1 MTWLSFKSRCYLKT
15 NDNTNPFR
23 KQILGELNVDL
34 TNMGIAAKDAAFHL
48 ATASTAQKNKAL
60 AIIAD
65 ELEANSEV
73 ILAANAKDI
82 ELGREAGLT
91 DALLDRLLLNEERL
105 TGIANDV
112 RNVISLNDPVGS
124 EIDSKVLENGMALSR
139 RRVPLG
145 VVGVIYEAR
154 PNVTI
159 DIAALCLKTG
169 NASILR
175 GGKETFFSN
184 MELVKVI
191 QSALEKAELPA
202 ASVQYIEK
210 PDRELVAQL
219 LKLDEYVDM
228 IIPRGGAGLHKM
240 CQENST
246 IPVII
251 GGFGISHIFIDESA
265 DLERSLNVVENS
277 KVQRPSACNALD
289 TLLVHKAVAEEFLPK
304 LVERLNGKVALVSD
318 ASAKPLVANAADVRD
333 AQEGDFDTE
342 WLSYTL
348 GVKVV
353 ADVKEAIDH
362 MRVHN
367 ASHSDAI
374 MTNSLQNSELFI
386 NSVGSAAVYVNAS
399 TRFTDGAQ
407 FGLGAEVAVST
418 QKLHARGPMG
428 LEELTSYK
436 WVGKADYLIRS

>member
-1 MTWLSFKSRCYLKT
+1 M
-15 NDNTNPFR
+15 
-23 KQILGELNVDL
+23 DL
-34 TNMGIAAKDAAFHL
+34 TNMGKAAKDAAFEL
-48 ATASTAQKNKAL
+48 ATASTAQKNQAL

-65 ELEANSEV
+65 ELEANAAT

-124 EIDSKVLENGMALSR
+124 EIDSKVLENGMSLSR

-191 QSALEKAELPA
+191 QSALAKANLPA

-210 PDRELVAQL
+210 PDRELVSQL
-219 LKLDEYVDM
+219 LKLDDYVDM

-240 CQENST
+240 CKENST

-251 GGFGISHIFIDESA
+251 GGFGISHIFVDETA
-265 DLERSLNVVENS
+265 DLEKSLNVVENS
-277 KVQRPSACNALD
+277 KVQRPSACNSLD
-289 TLLVHKAVAEEFLPK
+289 TLLVHEDVAAQFLPMIVERMNDKVTFVAEPK
-304 LVERLNGKVALVSD
+304 AKALM
-318 ASAKPLVANAADVRD
+318 AQATQIRD
-333 AQEGDFDTE
+333 TEEGDFDTE

-374 MTNSLQNSELFI
+374 MTNSLVNSELFI
-386 NSVGSAAVYVNAS
+386 NSVGSAAVYVNAA

-436 WVGKADYLIRS
+436 WVGKANYLARS

>member
-1 MTWLSFKSRCYLKT
+1 M
-15 NDNTNPFR
+15 
-23 KQILGELNVDL
+23 DL
-34 TNMGIAAKDAAFHL
+34 TNMGKAAKDAAFEL
-48 ATASTAQKNKAL
+48 ATASTAQKNQAL

-65 ELEANSEV
+65 ELEANAAT

-91 DALLDRLLLNEERL
+91 EALLDRLLLNEERL

-124 EIDSKVLENGMALSR
+124 EIDSKVLENGMSLSR

-191 QSALEKAELPA
+191 QSALAKANLPA

-210 PDRELVAQL
+210 PDRELVSQL
-219 LKLDEYVDM
+219 LKLDDYVDM

-240 CQENST
+240 CKENST

-251 GGFGISHIFIDESA
+251 GGFGISHIFVDESA
-265 DLERSLNVVENS
+265 DLEKALNVVENS
-277 KVQRPSACNALD
+277 KVQRPSACNSLD
-289 TLLVHKAVAEEFLPK
+289 TLLVHEKVAAQFLAMIVERMNDKVTFVAEPK
-304 LVERLNGKVALVSD
+304 AKALM
-318 ASAKPLVANAADVRD
+318 AQAKQIRD
-333 AQEGDFDTE
+333 AGEGDFDTE

-353 ADVKEAIDH
+353 ADVKEAINH

-374 MTNSLQNSELFI
+374 MTNSLENSELFI
-386 NSVGSAAVYVNAS
+386 NSVGSAAVYVNAA

-436 WVGKADYLIRS
+436 WVGKANYLARS

>member
-1 MTWLSFKSRCYLKT
+1 
-15 NDNTNPFR
+15 
-23 KQILGELNVDL
+23 
-34 TNMGIAAKDAAFHL
+34 MGKAAKDAAFEL
-48 ATASTAQKNKAL
+48 ATASTAQKNQAL

-65 ELEANSEV
+65 ELEANAAT

-124 EIDSKVLENGMALSR
+124 EIDSKVLENGMSLSR

-191 QSALEKAELPA
+191 QSALAKANLPA

-210 PDRELVAQL
+210 PDRELVSQL
-219 LKLDEYVDM
+219 LKLDDYVDM

-240 CQENST
+240 CKENST

-251 GGFGISHIFIDESA
+251 GGFGISHIFVDESA
-265 DLERSLNVVENS
+265 DLEKSLNVVENS
-277 KVQRPSACNALD
+277 KVQRPSACNSLD
-289 TLLVHKAVAEEFLPK
+289 TLLVHEDVAAQFLPMIVERMNDKVTFVAEPQAK
-304 LVERLNGKVALVSD
+304 ALM
-318 ASAKPLVANAADVRD
+318 AQATQIRD
-333 AQEGDFDTE
+333 AAEGDFDTE

-374 MTNSLQNSELFI
+374 MTNSLVNSELFI
-386 NSVGSAAVYVNAS
+386 NSVGSAAVYVNAA

-436 WVGKADYLIRS
+436 WVGKANYLARS

>member
-1 MTWLSFKSRCYLKT
+1 
-15 NDNTNPFR
+15 
-23 KQILGELNVDL
+23 
-34 TNMGIAAKDAAFHL
+34 MGKVAKDAAFEL
-48 ATASTAQKNKAL
+48 ATASTAQKNQAL

-65 ELEANSEV
+65 ELEANSAA

-124 EIDSKVLENGMALSR
+124 EIDSKVLENGMSLSR

-191 QSALEKAELPA
+191 QSALAKANLPA

-210 PDRELVAQL
+210 PDRELVSQL
-219 LKLDEYVDM
+219 LKLDDYVDM

-240 CQENST
+240 CKENST

-251 GGFGISHIFIDESA
+251 GGFGISHIFVDESA
-265 DLERSLNVVENS
+265 DLEKSLNVVENS
-277 KVQRPSACNALD
+277 KVQRPSACNSLD
-289 TLLVHKAVAEEFLPK
+289 TLLVHEKVAAKFLPMIVERMNDKVTFVAEPK
-304 LVERLNGKVALVSD
+304 AKALM
-318 ASAKPLVANAADVRD
+318 AQATQIRD
-333 AQEGDFDTE
+333 AAEGDFDTE

-353 ADVKEAIDH
+353 ADVKDAIDH

-374 MTNSLQNSELFI
+374 MTNSLINSELFI
-386 NSVGSAAVYVNAS
+386 NSVGSAAVYVNAA

-436 WVGKADYLIRS
+436 WVGKANYLARS

>member
-1 MTWLSFKSRCYLKT
+1 M
-15 NDNTNPFR
+15 
-23 KQILGELNVDL
+23 DL
-34 TNMGIAAKDAAFHL
+34 TNMGKAAKDAAFEL
-48 ATASTAQKNKAL
+48 ATAPTAQKNQAL

-65 ELEANSEV
+65 ELEANSAA

-124 EIDSKVLENGMALSR
+124 EIDSKVLENGMSLSR

-191 QSALEKAELPA
+191 QSALAKANLPA

-210 PDRELVAQL
+210 PDRELVSQL
-219 LKLDEYVDM
+219 LKLDDYVDM

-240 CQENST
+240 CKENST

-251 GGFGISHIFIDESA
+251 GGFGISHIFVDESA
-265 DLERSLNVVENS
+265 DLEKSLNVVENS
-277 KVQRPSACNALD
+277 KVQRPSACNSLD
-289 TLLVHKAVAEEFLPK
+289 TLLVHEKVAAKFLPMIVERMSDKVTFVAEPK
-304 LVERLNGKVALVSD
+304 AKALM
-318 ASAKPLVANAADVRD
+318 AQATQIRD
-333 AQEGDFDTE
+333 AVEGDFDTE

-353 ADVKEAIDH
+353 ADVKDAIVH

-374 MTNSLQNSELFI
+374 MTNSLINSELFI
-386 NSVGSAAVYVNAS
+386 NSVGSAAVYVNAA

-436 WVGKADYLIRS
+436 WVGKANYLARS

>member
-1 MTWLSFKSRCYLKT
+1 M
-15 NDNTNPFR
+15 
-23 KQILGELNVDL
+23 DL

-65 ELEANSEV
+65 ELEANAAT
-73 ILAANAKDI
+73 ILEANAKDI

-124 EIDSKVLENGMALSR
+124 EMDSKVLENGMSLSR

-210 PDRELVAQL
+210 PDRELVSQL
-219 LKLDEYVDM
+219 LKLDDYVDM

-240 CQENST
+240 CKENST

-251 GGFGISHIFIDESA
+251 GGFGISHIFVDESA
-265 DLERSLNVVENS
+265 DLEKSVDVVENS
-277 KVQRPSACNALD
+277 KVQRPSACNSLD
-289 TLLVHKAVAEEFLPK
+289 TLLVHEAVAEAFLAQ
-304 LVERLNGKVALVSD
+304 LTQRLAGKVTLVAD
-318 ASAKPLVANAADVRD
+318 TSAKSLLAGFEDQRD
-333 AQEGDFDTE
+333 AVEGDFDTE

-353 ADVKEAIDH
+353 ADVAEAIDH

-374 MTNSLQNSELFI
+374 MTNSLESSERFI
-386 NSVGSAAVYVNAS
+386 NSVGSAAGYVNAS

-436 WVGKADYLIRS
+436 WVGKANYLVRG

>member
-1 MTWLSFKSRCYLKT
+1 
-15 NDNTNPFR
+15 
-23 KQILGELNVDL
+23 
-34 TNMGIAAKDAAFHL
+34 MGQAAKQASYQL
-48 ATASTAQKNKAL
+48 TTASTTQKNKAL
-60 AIIAD
+60 LIIAD
-65 ELEANSEV
+65 ELEANAAP

-82 ELGREAGLT
+82 ELGRAAGLT
-91 DALLDRLLLNEERL
+91 EALLDRLLLDESRL
-105 TGIANDV
+105 AGIAADV
-112 RNVISLNDPVGS
+112 RNVINLNDPVGS
-124 EIDSKVLENGMALSR
+124 EIDSKILENGMSLAK

-184 MELVKVI
+184 MELVNVI
-191 QSALEKAELPA
+191 QSALEKAGLPA

-210 PDRELVAQL
+210 PDRELVSQL
-219 LKLDEYVDM
+219 LKLDDYVDM

-240 CQENST
+240 CKENST

-251 GGFGISHIFIDESA
+251 GGFGISHIFVDETA
-265 DLERSLNVVENS
+265 DLAKSIDVIENA
-277 KVQRPSACNALD
+277 KVQRPSACNSLD
-289 TLLVHKAVAEEFLPK
+289 TLLVHEKVAAEFLPK
-304 LVERLNGKVALVSD
+304 LAKQLGKKVALV
-318 ASAKPLVANAADVRD
+318 AEPKAKVMLGENEQVRD

-348 GVKVV
+348 GIKVV
-353 ADVKEAIDH
+353 SGIAEAIEH
-362 MRVHN
+362 MQVHN

-374 MTNSLQNSELFI
+374 MTESIRNAELFI
-386 NSVGSAAVYVNAS
+386 NSAGSAAVYVNAS

>member
-1 MTWLSFKSRCYLKT
+1 
-15 NDNTNPFR
+15 
-23 KQILGELNVDL
+23 
-34 TNMGIAAKDAAFHL
+34 MGKAAKDAAFEL
-48 ATASTAQKNKAL
+48 AKASTAQKNQAL

-65 ELEANSEV
+65 ELEANSAA

-124 EIDSKVLENGMALSR
+124 EIDSKVLENGMSLSR

-191 QSALEKAELPA
+191 QSALAKANLPA

-210 PDRELVAQL
+210 PDRELVSQL
-219 LKLDEYVDM
+219 LKLDDYVDM

-240 CQENST
+240 CKENST

-251 GGFGISHIFIDESA
+251 GGFGISHIFVDESA
-265 DLERSLNVVENS
+265 DLEKSLNVVENS
-277 KVQRPSACNALD
+277 KVQRPSACNSLD
-289 TLLVHKAVAEEFLPK
+289 TLLVHEKVAAKFLPMIVERMSDKVTFVAEPK
-304 LVERLNGKVALVSD
+304 AKALM
-318 ASAKPLVANAADVRD
+318 AQATQIRD
-333 AQEGDFDTE
+333 AVEGDFDTE

-353 ADVKEAIDH
+353 ADVKDAIEH

-374 MTNSLQNSELFI
+374 MTNSLINSELFI
-386 NSVGSAAVYVNAS
+386 NSVGSAAVYVNAA

-436 WVGKADYLIRS
+436 WVGKANYLARS

>member
-1 MTWLSFKSRCYLKT
+1 MNLE
-15 NDNTNPFR
+15 
-23 KQILGELNVDL
+23 I
-34 TNMGIAAKDAAFHL
+34 MGHAAQQAAFEL
-48 ATASTAQKNKAL
+48 ATTATAVKNTAL

-65 ELEANSEV
+65 ELEANQV
-73 ILAANAKDI
+73 AILAANKQDI
-82 ELGREAGLT
+82 DAAVASGMS
-91 DALLDRLLLNEERL
+91 DALIDRLLLNEARISA
-105 TGIANDV
+105 IANDV
-112 RNVISLNDPVGS
+112 RNVINLNDPVGA
-124 EIDSKVLENGMALSR
+124 ELDSRVLENGMRLSR

-175 GGKETFFSN
+175 GGRETFHSN
-184 MELVKVI
+184 MALVEVI
-191 QSALEKAELPA
+191 QAALAKAGLPA
-202 ASVQYIEK
+202 ASVQYIDQ
-210 PDRELVAQL
+210 PDREYVSQL
-219 LKLDEYVDM
+219 LKLDQYVDM

-240 CQENST
+240 CKENST

-251 GGFGISHIFIDESA
+251 GGFGISHMYIDDSA
-265 DLERSLNVVENS
+265 DLSRSLDVVENA
-277 KVQRPSACNALD
+277 KVQRPSACNSLD
-289 TLLVHKAVAEEFLPK
+289 TLLVNEQIAATFLSR
-304 LVERLNGKVALVSD
+304 LVERMNKAQVTFVADDAAFNLLEGK
-318 ASAKPLVANAADVRD
+318 ASLLRKAED
-333 AQEGDFDTE
+333 GDFDTE

-353 ADVKEAIDH
+353 ANVDEAIFH
-362 MRVHN
+362 MRKHN
-367 ASHSDAI
+367 ASHSDSI
-374 MTNSLQNSELFI
+374 LTNNLQSAERFVNAA
-386 NSVGSAAVYVNAS
+386 GSAAVYVNAS

-436 WVGKADYLIRS
+436 WVGIADYLSRP

>member
-1 MTWLSFKSRCYLKT
+1 MM
-15 NDNTNPFR
+15 
-23 KQILGELNVDL
+23 DL
-34 TNMGIAAKDAAFHL
+34 TVLGKAAKAASFQL
-48 ATASTAQKNKAL
+48 ATASTAQKNQAL
-60 AIIAD
+60 AIMA
-65 ELEANSEV
+65 EQLEAQSAS
-73 ILAANAKDI
+73 ILAANDKDI
-82 ELGREAGLT
+82 ALGREAGLS
-91 DALLDRLLLNEERL
+91 DAMLDRLLLNESRL
-105 TGIANDV
+105 QAIANDV
-112 RNVISLNDPVGS
+112 RNVIKLNDPVGS
-124 EIDSKVLENGMALSR
+124 EIDSRVLENGMSLAR

-169 NASILR
+169 NAAILR

-191 QSALEKAELPA
+191 QSALDKAGLPA

-210 PDRELVAQL
+210 PDRELVTQL
-219 LKLDEYVDM
+219 LKMDDYVDM

-240 CQENST
+240 CKENST
-246 IPVII
+246 VPVII
-251 GGFGISHIFIDESA
+251 GGFGISHIFVDESA
-265 DLERSLNVVENS
+265 DLDKSVAVIENA

-289 TLLVHKAVAEEFLPK
+289 TLLVHQAI
-304 LVERLNGKVALVSD
+304 
-318 ASAKPLVANAADVRD
+318 AKPLLEKLVAKLNDKVAFVAEPKAKALMSAATELRD
-333 AQEGDFDTE
+333 AQVGDFDTE

-353 ADVKEAIDH
+353 QDVQEAIDH
-362 MRVHN
+362 MREHN

-374 MTNSLQNSELFI
+374 MTNDLYNAERFV
-386 NSVGSAAVYVNAS
+386 NTAGSAAVYVNAS

-436 WVGKADYLIRS
+436 WVGKANYLSRS

>member
-1 MTWLSFKSRCYLKT
+1 M
-15 NDNTNPFR
+15 
-23 KQILGELNVDL
+23 DL
-34 TNMGIAAKDAAFHL
+34 TNMGIAAKESAFHL

-65 ELEANSEV
+65 ELEANAAT
-73 ILAANAKDI
+73 ILEANAKDI
-82 ELGREAGLT
+82 ELGRESGLT

-124 EIDSKVLENGMALSR
+124 EIDSKVLENGMSLSR

-210 PDRELVAQL
+210 PDRELVSQL
-219 LKLDEYVDM
+219 LKLDDYVDM
-228 IIPRGGAGLHKM
+228 IIPRGGASLHKM
-240 CQENST
+240 CKENST

-251 GGFGISHIFIDESA
+251 GGFGISHIFVDESA
-265 DLERSLNVVENS
+265 DLEKSVDVVENS
-277 KVQRPSACNALD
+277 KVQRPSACNSLD
-289 TLLVHKAVAEEFLPK
+289 TLLVHEAVAEAFLAK
-304 LVERLNGKVALVSD
+304 LTQRLAGKVTLVAD
-318 ASAKPLVANAADVRD
+318 ASAKSLLTGFEDQRD
-333 AQEGDFDTE
+333 AVEGDFDTE

-353 ADVKEAIDH
+353 AGVAEAIDH

-374 MTNSLQNSELFI
+374 MTNSLESSERFI

-436 WVGKADYLIRS
+436 WVGKANYLVRV

>member
-1 MTWLSFKSRCYLKT
+1 M
-15 NDNTNPFR
+15 
-23 KQILGELNVDL
+23 DL
-34 TNMGIAAKDAAFHL
+34 TNMGKAAKDAAFEL
-48 ATASTAQKNKAL
+48 ATASTDQKNQAL

-65 ELEANSEV
+65 ELEANSAA

-124 EIDSKVLENGMALSR
+124 EIDSKVLENGMSLSR

-191 QSALEKAELPA
+191 QSALAKANLPA

-210 PDRELVAQL
+210 PDRELVSQL
-219 LKLDEYVDM
+219 LKLDDYVDM

-240 CQENST
+240 CKENST

-251 GGFGISHIFIDESA
+251 GGFGISHIFVDESA
-265 DLERSLNVVENS
+265 DLEKSLNVVENS
-277 KVQRPSACNALD
+277 KVQRPSACNSLD
-289 TLLVHKAVAEEFLPK
+289 TLLVHEKVAAKFLPMIVERMSDKVTFVAEPK
-304 LVERLNGKVALVSD
+304 AKALM
-318 ASAKPLVANAADVRD
+318 AQATQIRD
-333 AQEGDFDTE
+333 AVEGDFDTE

-353 ADVKEAIDH
+353 ADVKDAIDH

-374 MTNSLQNSELFI
+374 MTNSLINSELFI
-386 NSVGSAAVYVNAS
+386 NSVGSAAVYVNAA

-436 WVGKADYLIRS
+436 WVGKANYLARS

>member
-1 MTWLSFKSRCYLKT
+1 M
-15 NDNTNPFR
+15 
-23 KQILGELNVDL
+23 DL
-34 TNMGIAAKDAAFHL
+34 TNMGKAAKDAAFEL
-48 ATASTAQKNKAL
+48 ATASTAQKNQAL

-65 ELEANSEV
+65 ELEANSAA

-124 EIDSKVLENGMALSR
+124 EIDSKVLENGMSLSR

-191 QSALEKAELPA
+191 QSALAKANLPA

-210 PDRELVAQL
+210 PDRELVSQL
-219 LKLDEYVDM
+219 LKLDDYVDM

-240 CQENST
+240 CKENST

-251 GGFGISHIFIDESA
+251 GGFGISHIFVDESA
-265 DLERSLNVVENS
+265 DLEKSLNVVENS
-277 KVQRPSACNALD
+277 KVQRPSACNSLD
-289 TLLVHKAVAEEFLPK
+289 TLLVHEKVAAKFLPMIVERMSDKVTFVAEPK
-304 LVERLNGKVALVSD
+304 AKALM
-318 ASAKPLVANAADVRD
+318 AQATQIRD
-333 AQEGDFDTE
+333 AVEGDFDTE

-353 ADVKEAIDH
+353 ADVKEAIEH

-374 MTNSLQNSELFI
+374 MTNSLINSELFI
-386 NSVGSAAVYVNAS
+386 NSVGSAAVYVNAA

-436 WVGKADYLIRS
+436 WVGKANYLARS

>member
-1 MTWLSFKSRCYLKT
+1 
-15 NDNTNPFR
+15 
-23 KQILGELNVDL
+23 
-34 TNMGIAAKDAAFHL
+34 MGKAAKQAAFQL
-48 ATASTAQKNKAL
+48 ATVSTTQKNNAL

-65 ELEANSEV
+65 ELEVQSAA
-73 ILAANAKDI
+73 ILKANAQDI
-82 ELGREAGLT
+82 ELAREAGLN
-91 DALLDRLLLNEERL
+91 DAMLDRLLLNESRL
-105 TGIANDV
+105 QAIANDV
-112 RNVISLNDPVGS
+112 RNVINLNDPVGS
-124 EIDSKVLENGMALSR
+124 EIDSRVLENGLSLSR

-184 MELVKVI
+184 MALVNVI
-191 QSALEKAELPA
+191 QSALEKAQLPA
-202 ASVQYIEK
+202 AAVQYIEK
-210 PDRELVAQL
+210 PDRELVSQL

-228 IIPRGGAGLHKM
+228 IIPRGGASLHKM
-240 CQENST
+240 CKENST

-251 GGFGISHIFIDESA
+251 GGFGISHIFVDQSA
-265 DLERSLNVVENS
+265 DLDKSVEVIENA
-277 KVQRPSACNALD
+277 KIQRPSACNALD
-289 TLLVHKAVAEEFLPK
+289 TLLVHQAIASEFLAK
-304 LVERLNGKVALVSD
+304 LVLRLNDQVTFVVEPKAQACMSH
-318 ASAKPLVANAADVRD
+318 AKQLREAV
-333 AQEGDFDTE
+333 EGDFDTE

-353 ADVKEAIDH
+353 DDVQQAIEH
-362 MRVHN
+362 MREHN

-374 MTNSLQNSELFI
+374 MTNDLFNAELFI
-386 NSVGSAAVYVNAS
+386 NSAGSAAVYVNAS

-436 WVGKADYLIRS
+436 WVGKANYLSRR

>member
-1 MTWLSFKSRCYLKT
+1 M
-15 NDNTNPFR
+15 
-23 KQILGELNVDL
+23 DL
-34 TNMGIAAKDAAFHL
+34 TNMGKAAKDAAFEL
-48 ATASTAQKNKAL
+48 ATASTAQKNQAL

-65 ELEANSEV
+65 ELEANAAT

-112 RNVISLNDPVGS
+112 RNVISLNDPVGC
-124 EIDSKVLENGMALSR
+124 EIDSKVLENGMSLSR

-191 QSALEKAELPA
+191 QSALAKANLPA

-210 PDRELVAQL
+210 PDRELVSQL
-219 LKLDEYVDM
+219 LKLDDYVDM

-240 CQENST
+240 CKENST

-251 GGFGISHIFIDESA
+251 GGFGISHIFVDESA
-265 DLERSLNVVENS
+265 ELDKSLNVVENS
-277 KVQRPSACNALD
+277 KVQRPSACNSLD
-289 TLLVHKAVAEEFLPK
+289 TLLVHENIAAQFLPMIVERMNENVTFVAEPK
-304 LVERLNGKVALVSD
+304 AKALM
-318 ASAKPLVANAADVRD
+318 AQAKQIRD
-333 AQEGDFDTE
+333 AGEGDFDTE

-386 NSVGSAAVYVNAS
+386 NSVGSAAVYVNAA

-436 WVGKADYLIRS
+436 WVGKANYLARS

>member
-1 MTWLSFKSRCYLKT
+1 M
-15 NDNTNPFR
+15 
-23 KQILGELNVDL
+23 DL
-34 TNMGIAAKDAAFHL
+34 TNMGIAAKEAAFHL

-65 ELEANSEV
+65 ELEANAAT
-73 ILAANAKDI
+73 ILEANAKDI

-124 EIDSKVLENGMALSR
+124 EIDSKVLENGMSLSR

-210 PDRELVAQL
+210 TDRELVSQL
-219 LKLDEYVDM
+219 LKLDDYVDM

-240 CQENST
+240 CKENST

-251 GGFGISHIFIDESA
+251 GGFGISHIFVDESA
-265 DLERSLNVVENS
+265 DLEKSVDVVENS
-277 KVQRPSACNALD
+277 KVQRPSACNSLD
-289 TLLVHKAVAEEFLPK
+289 TLLVHEAVAEAFLAK
-304 LVERLNGKVALVSD
+304 LKQRLAGKVTLVAD
-318 ASAKPLVANAADVRD
+318 ASAKSLLAGFEDQRD
-333 AQEGDFDTE
+333 AVEGDFDTE

-348 GVKVV
+348 GVKIV
-353 ADVKEAIDH
+353 ADVAEAIDH

-374 MTNSLQNSELFI
+374 MTNSLESSERFI

-436 WVGKADYLIRS
+436 WVGKANYLVRG

>member
-1 MTWLSFKSRCYLKT
+1 M
-15 NDNTNPFR
+15 
-23 KQILGELNVDL
+23 DL

-65 ELEANSEV
+65 ELEANAAT
-73 ILAANAKDI
+73 ILEANAKDI

-124 EIDSKVLENGMALSR
+124 EMDSKVLENGMSLSR

-210 PDRELVAQL
+210 PDRELVSQL
-219 LKLDEYVDM
+219 LKLDDYVDM

-240 CQENST
+240 CKENST

-251 GGFGISHIFIDESA
+251 GGFGISHIFVDESA
-265 DLERSLNVVENS
+265 DLEKSVDVVENS
-277 KVQRPSACNALD
+277 KAQRPSACNSLD
-289 TLLVHKAVAEEFLPK
+289 TLLVHEAVAEAFLAQ
-304 LVERLNGKVALVSD
+304 LTQRLAGKVTLVAD
-318 ASAKPLVANAADVRD
+318 ASAKSLLAGFEDQRD
-333 AQEGDFDTE
+333 AVEGDFDTE

-353 ADVKEAIDH
+353 ADVAEAIDH

-374 MTNSLQNSELFI
+374 MTNSLESSERFI

-436 WVGKADYLIRS
+436 WVGKANYLVRG

>member
-1 MTWLSFKSRCYLKT
+1 
-15 NDNTNPFR
+15 
-23 KQILGELNVDL
+23 
-34 TNMGIAAKDAAFHL
+34 MGKAAKDAAFQL
-48 ATASTAQKNKAL
+48 ATASTAQKNQAL

-65 ELEANSEV
+65 ELEANSAT

-82 ELGREAGLT
+82 ELGRGAGLT
-91 DALLDRLLLNEERL
+91 EALLDRLLLNEERL

-124 EIDSKVLENGMALSR
+124 EIDSKVLENGMSLAR

-191 QSALEKAELPA
+191 QSALAKADLPA

-210 PDRELVAQL
+210 PDRELVSQL
-219 LKLDEYVDM
+219 LKLDDYVDM

-240 CQENST
+240 CKENST

-251 GGFGISHIFIDESA
+251 GGFGISHIFVDESA
-265 DLERSLNVVENS
+265 NLTKSLDVVENA
-277 KVQRPSACNALD
+277 KVQRPSACNSLD
-289 TLLVHKAVAEEFLPK
+289 TLLVHEGVAAEFLPM
-304 LVERLNGKVALVSD
+304 LAERMNDKVTFVAEPKAKALMS
-318 ASAKPLVANAADVRD
+318 NATQIRD
-333 AQEGDFDTE
+333 AAEGDFDTE

-353 ADVKEAIDH
+353 ADVKEAVDH
-362 MRVHN
+362 MRIHN

-374 MTNSLQNSELFI
+374 MTNSLENAELFI

-436 WVGKADYLIRS
+436 WVGKANYLPRS

>member
-1 MTWLSFKSRCYLKT
+1 MELTV
-15 NDNTNPFR
+15 
-23 KQILGELNVDL
+23 LGK
-34 TNMGIAAKDAAFHL
+34 AAKAASFQL
-48 ATASTAQKNKAL
+48 ATASTAQKNQTL
-60 AIIAD
+60 AIIAT
-65 ELEANSEV
+65 ELEAQSAR

-82 ELGREAGLT
+82 ALGRDAGLSE
-91 DALLDRLLLNEERL
+91 AMLDRLLLNPERL
-105 TGIANDV
+105 QAMANDV
-112 RNVISLNDPVGS
+112 RNVITLHDPVGS
-124 EIDSKVLENGMALSR
+124 EIESRVLENGLALAR

-169 NASILR
+169 NAAILR

-191 QSALEKAELPA
+191 QAALAQADLPA

-210 PDRELVAQL
+210 PDRELVTQL
-219 LKLDEYVDM
+219 LKMDDYVDM

-240 CQENST
+240 CKENST
-246 IPVII
+246 VPVII
-251 GGFGISHIFIDESA
+251 GGFGISHIFVDQSA
-265 DLERSLNVVENS
+265 DLDKSVAVIENA

-289 TLLVHKAVAEEFLPK
+289 TLLVHQAIAQPLLEK
-304 LVERLNGKVALVSD
+304 LIAKLKGKVAFVAEPKAKALMSSASD
-318 ASAKPLVANAADVRD
+318 LRD
-333 AQEGDFDTE
+333 AQVGDFDTE

-353 ADVKEAIDH
+353 QDVQEAIEH
-362 MRVHN
+362 MREHN

-374 MTNSLQNSELFI
+374 MTNDLYNAELFI
-386 NSVGSAAVYVNAS
+386 NSAGSAAVYVNAS

-436 WVGKADYLIRS
+436 WVGKANYLSRS

>member
-1 MTWLSFKSRCYLKT
+1 MM
-15 NDNTNPFR
+15 
-23 KQILGELNVDL
+23 DL
-34 TNMGIAAKDAAFHL
+34 TVLGKAAKAASFQL
-48 ATASTAQKNKAL
+48 ATASTAQKNQAL
-60 AIIAD
+60 AIMAD
-65 ELEANSEV
+65 QLEAQSAS

-82 ELGREAGLT
+82 ALGREAGLS
-91 DALLDRLLLNEERL
+91 DAMLDRLLLNESRL
-105 TGIANDV
+105 QAIANDV
-112 RNVISLNDPVGS
+112 RNVIKLNDPIGS
-124 EIDSKVLENGMALSR
+124 EIDSRVLENGMSLAR

-169 NASILR
+169 NAAILR

-191 QSALEKAELPA
+191 QSALDKAGLPA

-210 PDRELVAQL
+210 PDRELVTQL
-219 LKLDEYVDM
+219 LKMDDYVDM

-240 CQENST
+240 CKENST
-246 IPVII
+246 VPVII
-251 GGFGISHIFIDESA
+251 GGFGISHIFVDESA
-265 DLERSLNVVENS
+265 DLDKSVAVIENA

-289 TLLVHKAVAEEFLPK
+289 TLLVHQAIAKPLLDK
-304 LVERLNGKVALVSD
+304 LIAKLNGKVAFVAESK
-318 ASAKPLVANAADVRD
+318 AKALMRAAAELRD
-333 AQEGDFDTE
+333 AQAGDFDTE

-353 ADVKEAIDH
+353 QDVQEAIEH
-362 MRVHN
+362 MREHN

-374 MTNSLQNSELFI
+374 MTNDLYNAELFV
-386 NSVGSAAVYVNAS
+386 NTAGSAAVYVNAS

-436 WVGKADYLIRS
+436 WVGKANYLSRS

>member
-1 MTWLSFKSRCYLKT
+1 M
-15 NDNTNPFR
+15 
-23 KQILGELNVDL
+23 EL
-34 TNMGIAAKDAAFHL
+34 TNLGKAAKEAAFQL
-48 ATASTAQKNKAL
+48 ATASTAQKNRAL
-60 AIIAD
+60 ALIAD
-65 ELEANSEV
+65 ELEANAAD

-82 ELGREAGLT
+82 ELGRQAGLS
-91 DALLDRLLLNEERL
+91 DAMLDRLLLNEQRL
-105 TGIANDV
+105 HGIANDV
-112 RNVISLNDPVGS
+112 RNVISLADPVGS
-124 EIDSKVLENGMALSR
+124 EIDSKVLENGMQLSR

-184 MELVKVI
+184 MELVNVI
-191 QSALEKAELPA
+191 QSALAKANLPA

-210 PDRELVAQL
+210 PDRELVNQL
-219 LKLDEYVDM
+219 LKMDEYVDM

-240 CQENST
+240 CKENST

-251 GGFGISHIFIDESA
+251 GGFGISHIFVDESA
-265 DLERSLNVVENS
+265 NLAKSLDVVENA
-277 KVQRPSACNALD
+277 KVQRPSACNSLD
-289 TLLVHKAVAEEFLPK
+289 TLLVHQQVAAEFLPM
-304 LVERLNGKVALVSD
+304 LVARLNDKVTFVAEPQAKALMG
-318 ASAKPLVANAADVRD
+318 SADHLRD

-353 ADVKEAIDH
+353 ADVAQAIEH
-362 MRVHN
+362 MREHN

-374 MTNSLQNSELFI
+374 MTNSLENAERFI
-386 NSVGSAAVYVNAS
+386 NSVDSAAVYVNAS

-436 WVGKADYLIRS
+436 WVGKANYLPRS

>member
-1 MTWLSFKSRCYLKT
+1 
-15 NDNTNPFR
+15 
-23 KQILGELNVDL
+23 
-34 TNMGIAAKDAAFHL
+34 MGKAAKDAAFEL
-48 ATASTAQKNKAL
+48 ATASTAQKNQAL

-65 ELEANSEV
+65 ELEANSAA

-105 TGIANDV
+105 TAIANDV

-124 EIDSKVLENGMALSR
+124 EIDSKVLENGMSLSR

-191 QSALEKAELPA
+191 QSALAKANLPA

-210 PDRELVAQL
+210 PDRELVSQL
-219 LKLDEYVDM
+219 LKLDDYVDM
-228 IIPRGGAGLHKM
+228 VIPRGGAGLHKM
-240 CQENST
+240 CKENST

-251 GGFGISHIFIDESA
+251 GGFGISHIFVDESA
-265 DLERSLNVVENS
+265 DLEKSLNVVENS
-277 KVQRPSACNALD
+277 KVQRPSACNSLD
-289 TLLVHKAVAEEFLPK
+289 TLLVHEKIAAQFLPMI
-304 LVERLNGKVALVSD
+304 VERMNDKVTFVTEPKAKALM
-318 ASAKPLVANAADVRD
+318 AQATQIRD
-333 AQEGDFDTE
+333 AVEGDFDTE

-353 ADVKEAIDH
+353 SDVKDAIVH

-374 MTNSLQNSELFI
+374 MTNSLENSELFI

-436 WVGKADYLIRS
+436 WVGKANYLARS

>member
-1 MTWLSFKSRCYLKT
+1 M
-15 NDNTNPFR
+15 
-23 KQILGELNVDL
+23 DL
-34 TNMGIAAKDAAFHL
+34 TNMGKAAKDAAFEL
-48 ATASTAQKNKAL
+48 ATASTAQKNQAL
-60 AIIAD
+60 AIIAG
-65 ELEANSEV
+65 ELEANSAA

-124 EIDSKVLENGMALSR
+124 EIDSKVLENGMSLSR

-191 QSALEKAELPA
+191 QSALAKANLPA

-210 PDRELVAQL
+210 PERELVSQL
-219 LKLDEYVDM
+219 LKLDDYVDM

-240 CQENST
+240 CKENST

-251 GGFGISHIFIDESA
+251 GGFGISHIFVDESA
-265 DLERSLNVVENS
+265 DLEKSLNVVENS
-277 KVQRPSACNALD
+277 KVQRPSACNSLD
-289 TLLVHKAVAEEFLPK
+289 TLLVHEKVAAKFLPMIVERMSDKVTFVAEPK
-304 LVERLNGKVALVSD
+304 AKALM
-318 ASAKPLVANAADVRD
+318 AQATQIRD
-333 AQEGDFDTE
+333 AVEGDFDTE

-353 ADVKEAIDH
+353 ADVKDAIDH

-374 MTNSLQNSELFI
+374 MTNSLINSELFI
-386 NSVGSAAVYVNAS
+386 NSVGSAAVYVNAA

-436 WVGKADYLIRS
+436 WVGKANYLARS

>member
-1 MTWLSFKSRCYLKT
+1 M
-15 NDNTNPFR
+15 
-23 KQILGELNVDL
+23 DL
-34 TNMGIAAKDAAFHL
+34 TNMGKAAKDAAFEL
-48 ATASTAQKNKAL
+48 ATASTAQKNQAL

-65 ELEANSEV
+65 ELEANSAA

-105 TGIANDV
+105 TAIANDV

-124 EIDSKVLENGMALSR
+124 EIDSKVLENGMSLSR
-139 RRVPLG
+139 RRLPLG

-191 QSALEKAELPA
+191 QSALAKANLPA

-210 PDRELVAQL
+210 PDRELVSQL
-219 LKLDEYVDM
+219 LKLDDYVDM

-240 CQENST
+240 CKENST

-251 GGFGISHIFIDESA
+251 GGFGISHIFVDESA
-265 DLERSLNVVENS
+265 DLEKSLNVVENS
-277 KVQRPSACNALD
+277 KVQRPSACNSLD
-289 TLLVHKAVAEEFLPK
+289 TLLVHEKIAAQFLPMI
-304 LVERLNGKVALVSD
+304 VERMNDKVTFVTEPKAKALMPQ
-318 ASAKPLVANAADVRD
+318 ATQIRD
-333 AQEGDFDTE
+333 AVEGDFDTE

-353 ADVKEAIDH
+353 SDVKDAIVH

-374 MTNSLQNSELFI
+374 MTNSLENSELFI

-436 WVGKADYLIRS
+436 WVGKANYLARS

>member
-1 MTWLSFKSRCYLKT
+1 M
-15 NDNTNPFR
+15 
-23 KQILGELNVDL
+23 DL

-65 ELEANSEV
+65 ELEANAAT
-73 ILAANAKDI
+73 ILEANAKDI

-191 QSALEKAELPA
+191 QSALEKAKLPA

-210 PDRELVAQL
+210 PDRELVSQL
-219 LKLDEYVDM
+219 LKLDDYVDM

-240 CQENST
+240 CRENST

-251 GGFGISHIFIDESA
+251 GGFGISHIFVDESA
-265 DLERSLNVVENS
+265 DLEKSVDVVENS
-277 KVQRPSACNALD
+277 KVQRPSACNSLD
-289 TLLVHKAVAEEFLPK
+289 TLLVHEAVAEAFLTK
-304 LVERLNGKVALVSD
+304 LTQRLAGKVTLVAD
-318 ASAKPLVANAADVRD
+318 ASAKSLLTGFEDQRD
-333 AQEGDFDTE
+333 AVEGDFDTE

-353 ADVKEAIDH
+353 ADVAEAIDH

-374 MTNSLQNSELFI
+374 MTNSLESSERFI

-436 WVGKADYLIRS
+436 WVGKANYLVRG

>member
-1 MTWLSFKSRCYLKT
+1 M
-15 NDNTNPFR
+15 
-23 KQILGELNVDL
+23 DL
-34 TNMGIAAKDAAFHL
+34 TVLGKAAKVASFQL
-48 ATASTAQKNKAL
+48 ATASTAQKNQAL
-60 AIIAD
+60 AIMAD
-65 ELEANSEV
+65 QLEAQSAS

-82 ELGREAGLT
+82 ALGREAGLS
-91 DALLDRLLLNEERL
+91 DAMLDRLLLNESRL
-105 TGIANDV
+105 QAIANDV
-112 RNVISLNDPVGS
+112 RNVIKLNDPVGS
-124 EIDSKVLENGMALSR
+124 EIDSRVLENGMSLAR

-169 NASILR
+169 NAAILR

-191 QSALEKAELPA
+191 QSALDKAGLPA

-210 PDRELVAQL
+210 PDRELVTQL
-219 LKLDEYVDM
+219 LKMDDYVDM

-240 CQENST
+240 CKENST
-246 IPVII
+246 VPVII
-251 GGFGISHIFIDESA
+251 GGFGISHIFVDESA
-265 DLERSLNVVENS
+265 DLDKSVAVIENA

-289 TLLVHKAVAEEFLPK
+289 TLLVHQAIAKPLLEK
-304 LVERLNGKVALVSD
+304 LVAKLNGKVTFVAEPKAKALMS
-318 ASAKPLVANAADVRD
+318 SATELRD
-333 AQEGDFDTE
+333 AQDGDFDTE

-353 ADVKEAIDH
+353 QDVQEAIEH
-362 MRVHN
+362 MREHN

-374 MTNSLQNSELFI
+374 MTNDLYNAELFV
-386 NSVGSAAVYVNAS
+386 NTAGSAAVYVNAS

-436 WVGKADYLIRS
+436 WVGKANYLSRS

>member
-1 MTWLSFKSRCYLKT
+1 M
-15 NDNTNPFR
+15 
-23 KQILGELNVDL
+23 DL
-34 TNMGIAAKDAAFHL
+34 TNIGKTAKDAAFEL
-48 ATASTAQKNKAL
+48 ATASTAQKNQAL

-65 ELEANSEV
+65 ELEANSAA

-124 EIDSKVLENGMALSR
+124 EIDSKVLENGMSLSR

-191 QSALEKAELPA
+191 QSALAKANLPA

-210 PDRELVAQL
+210 PDRELVSQL
-219 LKLDEYVDM
+219 LKLDDYVDM

-240 CQENST
+240 CKENST

-251 GGFGISHIFIDESA
+251 GGFGISHIFVDESA
-265 DLERSLNVVENS
+265 DLEKSLNVVENS
-277 KVQRPSACNALD
+277 KVQRPSACNSLD
-289 TLLVHKAVAEEFLPK
+289 TLLVHEKVAAKFLPMIVERMSDKVTFVAEPK
-304 LVERLNGKVALVSD
+304 AKALM
-318 ASAKPLVANAADVRD
+318 AQATQIRD
-333 AQEGDFDTE
+333 AVEGDFDTE

-374 MTNSLQNSELFI
+374 MTNSLINSELFI
-386 NSVGSAAVYVNAS
+386 NSVGSAAVYVNAA

-436 WVGKADYLIRS
+436 WVGKANYLARS

>member
-1 MTWLSFKSRCYLKT
+1 M
-15 NDNTNPFR
+15 
-23 KQILGELNVDL
+23 DL

-65 ELEANSEV
+65 ELEANAAT
-73 ILAANAKDI
+73 ILEANAKDI

-124 EIDSKVLENGMALSR
+124 EIDSKVLENGMSLSR

-210 PDRELVAQL
+210 PDRELVSQL
-219 LKLDEYVDM
+219 LKLDDYVDM

-240 CQENST
+240 CKENST

-251 GGFGISHIFIDESA
+251 GGFGISHIFVDESA
-265 DLERSLNVVENS
+265 DLEKSVDVVENS
-277 KVQRPSACNALD
+277 KVQRPSACNSLD
-289 TLLVHKAVAEEFLPK
+289 TLLVHEAVAEAFLTK
-304 LVERLNGKVALVSD
+304 LKQRLAGKVTLVAD
-318 ASAKPLVANAADVRD
+318 ASAKSLLTGFEDQRD
-333 AQEGDFDTE
+333 AVEGDFDTE

-353 ADVKEAIDH
+353 ADVAEAIDH

-374 MTNSLQNSELFI
+374 MTNSLESSERFI

-436 WVGKADYLIRS
+436 WVGKANYLVRG

>member
-1 MTWLSFKSRCYLKT
+1 MELIS
-15 NDNTNPFR
+15 
-23 KQILGELNVDL
+23 IGE
-34 TNMGIAAKDAAFHL
+34 AAKQAAFQL
-48 ATASTAQKNKAL
+48 VNASTTQKNQAL
-60 AIIAD
+60 AFIAD
-65 ELEANSEV
+65 ELEENCED

-82 ELGREAGLT
+82 ELGRESGMT
-91 DALLDRLLLNEERL
+91 DALLDRLLLTEERL
-105 TGIANDV
+105 IAMANDV
-112 RNVISLNDPVGS
+112 RNVIKLDDPVGS
-124 EIDSKVLENGMALSR
+124 EIDSKVLENGMSLAR

-159 DIAALCLKTG
+159 DIASLCLKTG

-184 MELVKVI
+184 MQLVKVI
-191 QSALEKAELPA
+191 QSALERAKLPA

-210 PDRELVAQL
+210 PDRELVSQL
-219 LKLDEYVDM
+219 LKLDDYVDM

-240 CQENST
+240 CKENSS

-251 GGFGISHIFIDESA
+251 GGFGISHIFVDESA
-265 DLERSLNVVENS
+265 DLEKSLNVVENA
-277 KVQRPSACNALD
+277 KIQRPSACNALD
-289 TLLVHKAVAEEFLPK
+289 TLLVHRSVAAEFFSNLKQRIQSKVTFVAEPQA
-304 LVERLNGKVALVSD
+304 KVLLDGAENIRNST
-318 ASAKPLVANAADVRD
+318 
-333 AQEGDFDTE
+333 EGDFDTE
-342 WLSYTL
+342 WLNYTL

-353 ADVKEAIDH
+353 DDLTEAIEH

-374 MTNSLQNSELFI
+374 MTNSLENAERFI
-386 NSVGSAAVYVNAS
+386 NSVDSAAVYVNAS

-436 WVGKADYLIRS
+436 WVGKADYLVRS

>member
-1 MTWLSFKSRCYLKT
+1 M
-15 NDNTNPFR
+15 
-23 KQILGELNVDL
+23 DL
-34 TNMGIAAKDAAFHL
+34 TVLGKAAKAASFQL
-48 ATASTAQKNKAL
+48 ATASTAQKNQAL
-60 AIIAD
+60 AIMAD
-65 ELEANSEV
+65 QLEAQSAS

-82 ELGREAGLT
+82 ALGREAGLS
-91 DALLDRLLLNEERL
+91 DAMLDRLLLNESRL
-105 TGIANDV
+105 QAIASDV
-112 RNVISLNDPVGS
+112 RNVIKLSDPVGS
-124 EIDSKVLENGMALSR
+124 EIDSRVLENGMSLAR

-169 NASILR
+169 NAAILR

-184 MELVKVI
+184 MELVNVI
-191 QSALEKAELPA
+191 QSALDKAGLPV

-210 PDRELVAQL
+210 PDRELVTQL
-219 LKLDEYVDM
+219 LKMDDYVDM

-240 CQENST
+240 CKENST
-246 IPVII
+246 VPVII
-251 GGFGISHIFIDESA
+251 GGFGISHIFVDESA
-265 DLERSLNVVENS
+265 DLDKSVAVIENA

-289 TLLVHKAVAEEFLPK
+289 TLLVHQAIAKPLLEK
-304 LVERLNGKVALVSD
+304 LVAKLNGKVAFV
-318 ASAKPLVANAADVRD
+318 AEPKAKALMSSAADLRD
-333 AQEGDFDTE
+333 AQDGDFDTE

-353 ADVKEAIDH
+353 QDVQEAIDH
-362 MRVHN
+362 MREHN

-374 MTNSLQNSELFI
+374 MTNDLYNAELFV
-386 NSVGSAAVYVNAS
+386 NTAGSAAVYVNAS

-436 WVGKADYLIRS
+436 WVGKANYLSRS

>member
-1 MTWLSFKSRCYLKT
+1 M
-15 NDNTNPFR
+15 
-23 KQILGELNVDL
+23 DL
-34 TNMGIAAKDAAFHL
+34 TVLGKAAKAASFQL
-48 ATASTAQKNKAL
+48 ATASTAQKNQAL
-60 AIIAD
+60 AIMAD
-65 ELEANSEV
+65 QLEAQSAS

-82 ELGREAGLT
+82 ALGREAGLS
-91 DALLDRLLLNEERL
+91 DAMLDRLLLNESRL
-105 TGIANDV
+105 QAIANDV
-112 RNVISLNDPVGS
+112 RNVIKLNDPVGS
-124 EIDSKVLENGMALSR
+124 EIDSRVLENGMSLAR

-169 NASILR
+169 NAAILR

-191 QSALEKAELPA
+191 QSALDKAGLPA

-210 PDRELVAQL
+210 PDRELVSQL
-219 LKLDEYVDM
+219 LKMDDYVDM

-240 CQENST
+240 CKENST
-246 IPVII
+246 VPVII
-251 GGFGISHIFIDESA
+251 GGFGISHIFVDESA
-265 DLERSLNVVENS
+265 DLDKSVAVIENA

-289 TLLVHKAVAEEFLPK
+289 TLLVHQAIAKPLLDK
-304 LVERLNGKVALVSD
+304 LIAKLNGKVTFVAEPKAKALMS
-318 ASAKPLVANAADVRD
+318 SATELRD
-333 AQEGDFDTE
+333 AQDGDFDTE

-353 ADVKEAIDH
+353 QDVQEAIEH
-362 MRVHN
+362 MREHN

-374 MTNSLQNSELFI
+374 MTNDLYNAELFV
-386 NSVGSAAVYVNAS
+386 NTAGSAAVYVNAS

-436 WVGKADYLIRS
+436 WVGKANYLSRS

>member
-1 MTWLSFKSRCYLKT
+1 MDMIKLGQNAKQASF
-15 NDNTNPFR
+15 
-23 KQILGELNVDL
+23 
-34 TNMGIAAKDAAFHL
+34 AL
-48 ATASTAQKNKAL
+48 ATASTAQKNRAL
-60 AIIAD
+60 QIIAD
-65 ELEANSEV
+65 ELEANADV

-82 ELGREAGLT
+82 DLGREAGLT
-91 DALLDRLLLNEERL
+91 DALLDRLLLNEQRL
-105 TGIANDV
+105 KGIADDV
-112 RNVISLNDPVGS
+112 RNVITLSDPVGS
-124 EIDSKVLENGMALSR
+124 EIDSKVLENGMSLSR

-191 QSALEKAELPA
+191 QSALDKAGLPA

-210 PDRELVAQL
+210 PDRELVSQL
-219 LKLDEYVDM
+219 LKLDDYVDM

-240 CQENST
+240 CKENSN

-251 GGFGISHIFIDESA
+251 GGFGISHIFVDDSA
-265 DLERSLNVVENS
+265 DLTRSLDVVENS
-277 KVQRPSACNALD
+277 KVQRPSACNSLD
-289 TLLVHKAVAEEFLPK
+289 TLLVHENVAAEFLPMIAD
-304 LVERLNGKVALVSD
+304 RLKGKVS
-318 ASAKPLVANAADVRD
+318 LVAEPKAKAMLAGFDDLRD
-333 AQEGDFDTE
+333 AGEGDFDTE
-342 WLSYTL
+342 WLSFTL

-353 ADVKEAIDH
+353 ADVEEAIDH

-374 MTNSLQNSELFI
+374 MTNSLVNSEKFI

-436 WVGKADYLIRS
+436 WVGKADYLPRP

>member
-1 MTWLSFKSRCYLKT
+1 
-15 NDNTNPFR
+15 
-23 KQILGELNVDL
+23 
-34 TNMGIAAKDAAFHL
+34 MGIAAKDAAFHL

-65 ELEANSEV
+65 ELEANAAT
-73 ILAANAKDI
+73 ILEANAKDI

-124 EIDSKVLENGMALSR
+124 EIDSKILENGMSLSR

-210 PDRELVAQL
+210 PDRELVSQL
-219 LKLDEYVDM
+219 LKLDDYVDM

-240 CQENST
+240 CKENST

-251 GGFGISHIFIDESA
+251 GGFGISHIFVDESA
-265 DLERSLNVVENS
+265 DLEKSVDVVENS
-277 KVQRPSACNALD
+277 KVQRPSACNSLD
-289 TLLVHKAVAEEFLPK
+289 TLLVHEAVAEAFLTK
-304 LVERLNGKVALVSD
+304 LKQRLAGKVTLVAD
-318 ASAKPLVANAADVRD
+318 TSAKSLIAGFADQRD
-333 AQEGDFDTE
+333 AVEGDFDTE

-353 ADVKEAIDH
+353 ADVAEAIDH

-374 MTNSLQNSELFI
+374 MTNSLESSERFI

-436 WVGKADYLIRS
+436 WVGKANYLVRG